1 MVKKW
6 WSGKH
11 VNSDEHNER
20 EELKLIRFWFPLQ
33 IKVSSKYLI
42 QTTGLLIKNV
52 EESDDGVYICRAAV
66 YDTGELIERPIR
78 VEVQVLPKI
87 QPFNVD
93 LEGVEDQPFSV
104 QCNATGKP
112 APSYT
117 WVKDSEQKNLA
128 EQGDR

>member
-1 MVKKW
+1 M
-6 WSGKH
+6 
-11 VNSDEHNER
+11 
-20 EELKLIRFWFPLQ
+20 RFVPRLQ
-33 IKVSSKYLI
+33 IKLSDKYLI
-42 QTTGLLIKNV
+42 KTTGLVIKDV

-87 QPFNVD
+87 QPFNMY

-112 APSYT
+112 APTFT